1 MMLVNETSSDKEHT
15 VIVGNYRIGRVIA
28 QGGMATVYRGIYRP
42 TGMPVA
48 VKVLTEE
55 SAVDEVL
62 VHRMHQ
68 EARIQNI
75 LGRQHAGI
83 VTCYE
88 EIEVDGRP
96 AMVLEYVPGQSVL
109 DILEEE
115 GTFEPV
121 EAIEIILAALDALAH
136 AHHHGIVHRDVKC
149 ENILVSPQGAVKVT
163 DFGVARAEVG
173 RLNPRVTES
182 RDLVG
187 TMVYMAPEQLV
198 SPRAVDHR
206 ADLYA
211 VGATLY
217 EMLTGEVPFDGE
229 EGYPLMKRIE
239 LEPPPDPR
247 QFRPDLHPCLVEVML
262 EALEKDPD
270 DRYFSAGD
278 MDAALRRC
286 RRVLTGMQRSAQV
299 APQGPRRG
307 EKTWFWE
314 PSEPRPLPEPRS
326 FGHLVDLSGSLVPGQ
341 ILLRRGGL
349 KIGRDADR
357 CDLIVPD
364 DEVAAEHVLL
374 LPLETGQVLLV
385 DLLTDGRTTLNGEPV
400 ERAALADGDH
410 FELVGRWK
418 FCFQR

>member
-1 MMLVNETSSDKEHT
+1 M
-15 VIVGNYRIGRVIA
+15 IVGNYRIGRVLA
-28 QGGMATVYRGIYRP
+28 HGGMATVYRGIYRP

-48 VKVLTEE
+48 IKVLTEE
-55 SAVDEVL
+55 SSVDDVL

-75 LGRQHAGI
+75 LGRQHSGI

-88 EIEVDGRP
+88 EIEVEGRP
-96 AMVLEYVPGQSVL
+96 AMVLEYVPGRSVL
-109 DILEEE
+109 DIVEDD
-115 GTFEPV
+115 GIFEPL
-121 EAIEIILAALDALAH
+121 EAIEIVLAALDALAH
-136 AHHHGIVHRDVKC
+136 AHHHGIVHRDVKG
-149 ENILVSPQGAVKVT
+149 ENILVTPQGAVKVT

-173 RLNPRVTES
+173 GRNSRVTES

-187 TMVYMAPEQLV
+187 TMVYMAPEQLT
-198 SPRAVDHR
+198 SPRTVDHR
-206 ADLYA
+206 ADLYG

-217 EMLTGEVPFDGE
+217 EMLTGDVPFDGE

-239 LEPPPDPR
+239 LEAPPDPR
-247 QFRPDLHPCLVEVML
+247 QFAPELHECLVEVVL
-262 EALEKDPD
+262 TSLEKDPD
-270 DRYFSAGD
+270 ERYFSAGE

-286 RRVLTGMQRSAQV
+286 RRILTGVEDADTPSR
-299 APQGPRRG
+299 QGRGHG
-307 EKTWFWE
+307 EKTWYWE

-326 FGHLVDLSGSLVPGQ
+326 FGYLVDLSGSLMPGQ
-341 ILLRRGGL
+341 ILLRRAGL
-349 KIGRDADR
+349 KIGRDPDR

-385 DLLTDGRTTLNGEPV
+385 DLLTDGHTTLNGDPV
-400 ERAALADGDH
+400 ERAALQPGDE